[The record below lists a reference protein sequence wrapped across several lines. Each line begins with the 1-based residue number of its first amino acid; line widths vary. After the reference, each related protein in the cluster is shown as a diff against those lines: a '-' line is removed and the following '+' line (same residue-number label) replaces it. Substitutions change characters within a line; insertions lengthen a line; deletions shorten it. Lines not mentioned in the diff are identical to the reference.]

1 MKKLFAIAVLM
12 ALTMNGFAD
21 QILHYDFSAVCET
34 GQTLY
39 YLITNEDEHTVTLT
53 YPESEE
59 NQGFMGDYYSG
70 HPIPQGEIILPSIVE
85 HDGIQYFVTAID
97 NHAFDNC
104 SDLVGTLTIP
114 EGIVSI
120 GGSAFY
126 NCSFTSIF
134 ISRTVE
140 EIAYLP
146 YGEGS
151 AFGYCGLLE
160 SITVDG
166 ENPTFYSENNAIIKR
181 EGKIL
186 VQGCKTTLIPD
197 DIETIGNYAFYGTGD
212 GGNLVIPNSVTSINE
227 YAFYY
232 CKFSGTITFSDSL
245 RHIGACAFLWSHF
258 SGSLTLPDSVTEIGG
273 SAFCNCGHL
282 TGNLTLPSSLS
293 EISGHAFSGVGC
305 TGSLIIPNSVRII
318 GQTAFFYTNFSEL
331 VLGNSVETIGFKA
344 FSNSHSSIHLSG
356 ILRLP
361 TSLTEIGWEAFT
373 YTSFDEIYSP
383 NTTPP
388 TIQNNNAFD
397 NCDHDIPVHIP
408 LGCTEIYQNTSGW
421 NYFTN
426 FIETEMNLEGEWYYE
441 ILNDDGSITY
451 QYLQC
456 TGDTTINSQRAK
468 IVVCTNQIYDKKG
481 QIETSREYLFEHEGV
496 VYWWNKKLQEFTVLY
511 NFAAEVGDEWEIKV
525 GTERIVMHV
534 DAVSNDE
541 YDGKTYRM
549 LHVSDPDHLFSGDIV
564 CGVGH
569 LTSFFPEKLMNQD
582 KGYRVEGLRCFWQDE
597 NLVFQHG
604 GKDCDEV
611 YEQHHHGL
619 DETPMASFQIYPN
632 PTDGLLH
639 VETVCTP
646 SLPMEYRITNLL
658 GQTLLTGSSPQIDVS
673 PLPAGLYFINFGH
686 QTLKFTKQ

>member
-1 MKKLFAIAVLM
+1 MKKIVFLTLFLM
-12 ALTMNGFAD
+12 MAWCGFA
-21 QILHYDFSAVCET
+21 QQPLYDFSAICES
-34 GQTLY
+34 GQRLY
-39 YLITNEDEHTVTLT
+39 FKKLLGESQKVMVTFPSYEYAEHSKPKGDLIIPTAVAYNDTVYTVTRINYNTFFFCDSLT
-53 YPESEE
+53 SVV
-59 NQGFMGDYYSG
+59 FGDSL
-70 HPIPQGEIILPSIVE
+70 EIIG
-85 HDGIQYFVTAID
+85 DG
-97 NHAFDNC
+97 AFGQC
-104 SDLVGTLTIP
+104 TSLAHL
-114 EGIVSI
+114 
-120 GGSAFY
+120 SAFPE
-126 NCSFTSIF
+126 T
-134 ISRTVE
+134 
-140 EIAYLP
+140 LKDL
-146 YGEGS
+146 GS
-151 AFGYCGLLE
+151 N
-160 SITVDG
+160 T
-166 ENPTFYSENNAIIKR
+166 
-181 EGKIL
+181 
-186 VQGCKTTLIPD
+186 
-197 DIETIGNYAFYGTGD
+197 
-212 GGNLVIPNSVTSINE
+212 
-227 YAFYY
+227 FYY
-232 CKFSGTITFSDSL
+232 CYQLQEPITVPAQITELKSTVFKDSGITAIHIPAGVTRINQNAFSGCRQLCSIEVDDANPVYDSRHTCNALIETATNTLFVGCSNTTIPLGVTGIAAGAFFGCDSL
-245 RHIGACAFLWSHF
+245 LSI
-258 SGSLTLPDSVTEIGG
+258 
-273 SAFCNCGHL
+273 
-282 TGNLTLPSSLS
+282 TLPSS
-293 EISGHAFSGVGC
+293 ISYIGDQALACSNL
-305 TGSLIIPNSVRII
+305 TSITSRSSV
-318 GQTAFFYTNFSEL
+318 
-331 VLGNSVETIGFKA
+331 
-344 FSNSHSSIHLSG
+344 
-356 ILRLP
+356 
-361 TSLTEIGWEAFT
+361 
-373 YTSFDEIYSP
+373 
-383 NTTPP
+383 PP
-388 TIQNNNAFD
+388 TAVFEVEPGVYYHNSFMYVDMN
-397 NCDHDIPVHIP
+397 IPVYVPSGSINAYKAAP
-408 LGCTEIYQNTSGW
+408 GW
-421 NYFTN
+421 NYFHQ
-426 FIETEMNLEGEWYYE
+426 FIEQEIYYNGEWYYE

-658 GQTLLTGSSPQIDVS
+658 GQTLLTGQVETRHATSLQTMINVS
-673 PLPAGLYFINFGH
+673 TLPAGLYFISFGH